1 MDHSASVVSGSCAS
15 RISSNYC
22 APGLARVASQRSFL
36 RMCEPLRTVVHRGR
50 AESYPNQGPEGMA
63 LSIFPSTG
71 ITGNLRFNNYRIR
84 WWARQRFMSP
94 SYRQTGG
101 NSLSLS
107 RDAASNSGPEVLCR
121 RRETDSSET
130 SIQMNDDISPIRR

>member
-1 MDHSASVVSGSCAS
+1 
-15 RISSNYC
+15 
-22 APGLARVASQRSFL
+22 
-36 RMCEPLRTVVHRGR
+36 
-50 AESYPNQGPEGMA
+50 
-63 LSIFPSTG
+63 
-71 ITGNLRFNNYRIR
+71 
-84 WWARQRFMSP
+84 MSP

-130 SIQMNDDISPIRR
+130 SIQMNDDVSPIRR